1 MPSIMTDTKP
11 QNLHILIVDDSI
23 LNQEITIDFIEDL
36 GFSIDTANN
45 GLEALDAVKK
55 NTYSLILMDIHMPMM
70 NGLDASKAIRQH
82 EISLGIHPVP
92 IIALTSDSTDGIKQ
106 RCSQSGMNDYLEK
119 PFSQQDIYQKI
130 SRWLDQSLIK
140 KSLANAIIS
149 PTAIDDNGAQ
159 ILDAVEDIAQVS
171 HWIWHINEN
180 RIHFSTYLQHYFE
193 FPLRDIKTLDEY
205 VSKIGHKTMQTMI
218 DQCLSTRRETR
229 WEQKLEPSETEQPA
243 NSLLHRFRVVI
254 CEDTCPVLIGTVQDI
269 SSIRRSEQHIME
281 LAAYDSI
288 TGLSSRFRFNQQLE
302 ELIESAQR
310 RASKFALLY
319 VKLDDKPSENTPHYE
334 PDEELLVE
342 VANRLRKILRK
353 SDFAC
358 RLVNNEFCLTI
369 NDIVDELSTMRM
381 TERCLAL
388 FESPIRVADQDILLK
403 ANIGICIYPF
413 DGMKATTLI
422 QGAHTALDKALNSED
437 SQFAFFTSEMTA
449 AAKNRQYIENDLHT
463 ALAEKQ
469 FELYYQPKVSLSS
482 GEVNGIEAI
491 IRWHHPDETLHLP
504 DSFLPD
510 IKRMGLAIDIGLW
523 VIRDAC
529 QQIKQWEQQG
539 LADMPVA
546 INIAP
551 QHFEQTGFAQ
561 TLFNI
566 VNEEGISPALIELDL
581 TESILQ
587 NQETFNQTC
596 TQLRNYGFI
605 TAFDD
610 FGTGYA
616 SLSELK
622 GIAIDQLKI
631 DKEFIRNLPNDTQ
644 SSIIVGTILG
654 ISNALGLRV
663 VAEGVENEDQL
674 KTLVAMGCH
683 MAQGYYFSKP
693 VPAKDIPE
701 LCKHNFRQSNILVA

>member
-1 MPSIMTDTKP
+1 MDALPH
-11 QNLHILIVDDSI
+11 LHVLIVDDSI

-45 GLEALDAVKK
+45 GLEALDAVK
-55 NTYSLILMDIHMPMM
+55 NNAYSLILMDIHMPMM
-70 NGLDASKAIRQH
+70 NGLDAAKAIRQH
-82 EISLGIHPVP
+82 EISLGIHPAP

-106 RCSQSGMNDYLEK
+106 RCSQAGMNDYLEK
-119 PFSQQDIYQKI
+119 PFSQQELYQKI
-130 SRWLDQSLIK
+130 SRWLDPSLIK

-149 PTAIDDNGAQ
+149 PTVIDDNGAR
-159 ILDAVEDIAQVS
+159 ILDAVEDISQVS
-171 HWIWHINEN
+171 HWIWNINED

-193 FPLRDIKTLDEY
+193 FPLHEIKTLDEY
-205 VSKIGHKTMQTMI
+205 VAKIGHQSMQTMI

-229 WEQKLEPSETEQPA
+229 WEQKFESGEAEQHV

-254 CEDTCPVLIGTVQDI
+254 CEDTCPILIGTIQDI
-269 SSIRRSEQHIME
+269 SSIRRSEQHVME

-302 ELIESAQR
+302 ELIQATQRSAK
-310 RASKFALLY
+310 KFALLY
-319 VKLDDKPSENTPHYE
+319 VKFDDHNADTNDSYE
-334 PDEELLVE
+334 TDEKLLVE

-358 RLVNNEFCLTI
+358 RLVNNEFCITV
-369 NDIVDELSTMRM
+369 NDIVDELSTMRI

-388 FESPIRVADQDILLK
+388 FKTPLLIDDKEILLQ
-403 ANIGICIYPF
+403 ANIGICVYPH

-422 QGAHTALDKALNSED
+422 QAANTALKNAINNKD
-437 SQFAFFTSEMTA
+437 SQFAFFTSEMTT
-449 AAKNRQYIENDLHT
+449 AAKNRLYIENDLHR
-463 ALAEKQ
+463 ALEENQ
-469 FELYYQPKVSLSS
+469 FELYYQPKVSLCS

-510 IKRMGLAIDIGLW
+510 ITRMGLIVDIGHW
-523 VIRDAC
+523 VIRDVC
-529 QQIKQWEQQG
+529 HQIKRWEEHG
-539 LADMPVA
+539 LVDMPVA
-546 INIAP
+546 INIAR
-551 QHFEQTGFAQ
+551 QHFEQANFAQ

-566 VNEEGISPALIELDL
+566 VTKEGIPPSLIEIDI

-587 NQETFNQTC
+587 NQKIFNQTC
-596 TQLRNYGFI
+596 NQLRNYGF
-605 TAFDD
+605 TTTFDD

-631 DKEFIRNLPNDTQ
+631 DEEFIRNLPNDTQ

-693 VPAKDIPE
+693 IPAQDIPK
-701 LCKHNFRQSNILVA
+701 LCKHNFRQSNINLVA